1 MFPMIG
7 LKTQALQD
15 VGVCCIRLR
24 VFTRLLGRV
33 EEPST
38 PPSLTFNMVQS
49 SPAVELSNLQ
59 GTWLIMCK
67 FKESIRFKRVL
78 LG

>member
-7 LKTQALQD
+7 LKTQALQE
-15 VGVCCIRLR
+15 VGVCCIRFR

-38 PPSLTFNMVQS
+38 PPSFTFNIVQS
-49 SPAVELSNLQ
+49 SPAVELSNLR
-59 GTWLIMCK
+59 GTRLIKDQFTCS
-67 FKESIRFKRVL
+67 FSL
-78 LG
+78 